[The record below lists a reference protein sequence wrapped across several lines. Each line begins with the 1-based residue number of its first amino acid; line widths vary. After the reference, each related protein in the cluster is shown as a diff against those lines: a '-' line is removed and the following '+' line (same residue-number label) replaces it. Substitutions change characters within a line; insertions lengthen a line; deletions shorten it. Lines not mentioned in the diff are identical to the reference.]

1 MRRGPAYFY
10 VVLLVALV
18 STSSLVLIEGVPR
31 IFGAL
36 ASLALALTGLAF
48 VMRRI
53 RWVWLLPAVLALFV
67 AALII
72 DEWRYLVW
80 TVETSATER
89 RLTKAVQPSQ
99 ANFNVGE
106 LSYPP
111 DRYIVK
117 PQQMLLLHFE
127 PPWTVWTYHLCK
139 TRIGPP
145 CVETIFGVLR
155 SLFWSRSCSWEV
167 EELAMTHTAWN
178 IGVVRCTLIAACS
191 SKDDPNEWIIYSEHG
206 HGF

>member
-1 MRRGPAYFY
+1 MRRGPAWFY
-10 VVLLVALV
+10 IVLLVALV

-80 TVETSATER
+80 TTQTRATMDQ
-89 RLTKAVQPSQ
+89 LTESMKPSQ
-99 ANFNVGE
+99 PHSIFGQ
-106 LSYPP
+106 LP
-111 DRYIVK
+111 DLPNAYMVR
-117 PQQMLLLHFE
+117 PQEMFMLRFE
-127 PPWTVWTYHLCK
+127 PPWIVWTYHLSK
-139 TRIGPP
+139 TRSGRY
-145 CVETIFGVLR
+145 CAGAIFNVLG

-167 EELAMTHTAWN
+167 EELAMTHTEWD